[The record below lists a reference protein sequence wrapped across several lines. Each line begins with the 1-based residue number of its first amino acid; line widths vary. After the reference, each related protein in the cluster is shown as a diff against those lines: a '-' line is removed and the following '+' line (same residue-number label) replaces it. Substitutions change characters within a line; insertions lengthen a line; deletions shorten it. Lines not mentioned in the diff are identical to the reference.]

1 MEEEKRKK
9 PKKQPSAQEINRLE
23 DIVYRYGGESM
34 ILRTK
39 EGTPVEV
46 LQAYETLNE
55 IHGGASKQ
63 RAVFVREKQKTMGQ
77 IKKHCFQFVQ
87 NVLTNDPTWI
97 PSTRQ
102 CIGGRFVRRNGGY
115 ALTSIAPPS
124 VQSSVGYNARWGS
137 LTKKVLLLLK
147 KYDKTMAKCTIV

>member
-1 MEEEKRKK
+1 
-9 PKKQPSAQEINRLE
+9 
-23 DIVYRYGGESM
+23 M

-46 LQAYETLNE
+46 LQVYETLNE

-63 RAVFVREKQKTMGQ
+63 RAIFVREKQKTMGQ
-77 IKKHCFQFVQ
+77 IKKHCFQFMQ

-102 CIGGRFVRRNGGY
+102 CIGGRFIRRNGGY
-115 ALTSIAPPS
+115 ASTSIAPPS
-124 VQSSVGYNARWGS
+124 MQSSVGYNAQWGS
-137 LTKKVLLLLK
+137 LTKKVLLLLPLK
-147 KYDKTMAKCTIV
+147 KI

>member
-1 MEEEKRKK
+1 MEEEEEEKKKRK

-23 DIVYRYGGESM
+23 DIVYHYGGESM

-97 PSTRQ
+97 PST
-102 CIGGRFVRRNGGY
+102 
-115 ALTSIAPPS
+115 
-124 VQSSVGYNARWGS
+124 
-137 LTKKVLLLLK
+137 
-147 KYDKTMAKCTIV
+147 

>member
-1 MEEEKRKK
+1 
-9 PKKQPSAQEINRLE
+9 
-23 DIVYRYGGESM
+23 M

-46 LQAYETLNE
+46 FQAYETLNE

-63 RAVFVREKQKTMGQ
+63 RAIFVREKQKTMGQ

-115 ALTSIAPPS
+115 ASTSIAPPS
-124 VQSSVGYNARWGS
+124 VQSSMGYNARWGS

-147 KYDKTMAKCTIV
+147 KYDKTMAKCTDCECSSILPYCLNFHSPAPS